1 MSNSHVT
8 SAVPESIE
16 WGVDP
21 TVQFLAEAGKGSTAQ
36 GKDIAWGQDT
46 GQWVAGTEDVE
57 HLNLRELKL
66 KIGTVS
72 YSNQGCRNHYSYT
85 AI

>member
-1 MSNSHVT
+1 MMSGNETRVMYIMSNSHVT

-36 GKDIAWGQDT
+36 GKDIAWG
-46 GQWVAGTEDVE
+46 
-57 HLNLRELKL
+57 
-66 KIGTVS
+66 
-72 YSNQGCRNHYSYT
+72 
-85 AI
+85 

>member
-1 MSNSHVT
+1 MYIMSNSHVT

-36 GKDIAWGQDT
+36 GKDIAWG
-46 GQWVAGTEDVE
+46 
-57 HLNLRELKL
+57 
-66 KIGTVS
+66 
-72 YSNQGCRNHYSYT
+72 
-85 AI
+85 